1 MRAVSPSRHVA
12 WYRVTE
18 EPLDF
23 IDPENRGL
31 IAAIGIVKGQMFNP
45 DGRMR
50 RILSEAVAIGNGY
63 ARANTVYPRDPGH
76 RVYKGSDS
84 EWVMAF
90 ADKDTYFLKD
100 GARRFDSRL
109 WMHYNAV
116 VVTPAMALTKPG
128 AGSDYLIAGLD
139 GNHQP
144 LYGGKSYKLHVPPN
158 VPVKDNWS
166 VTIYDTQTR
175 SMLQTD
181 QQFAGINSL
190 GEGLKQNEDG
200 SIDVIFAPEL
210 PEGVDTRNWIQT
222 IPGKSWFIIFRA
234 YGPLE
239 PWLDHS
245 WRPGE
250 LELVK

>member
-1 MRAVSPSRHVA
+1 
-12 WYRVTE
+12 
-18 EPLDF
+18 
-23 IDPENRGL
+23 
-31 IAAIGIVKGQMFNP
+31 
-45 DGRMR
+45 
-50 RILSEAVAIGNGY
+50 
-63 ARANTVYPRDPGH
+63 
-76 RVYKGSDS
+76 
-84 EWVMAF
+84 
-90 ADKDTYFLKD
+90 
-100 GARRFDSRL
+100 
-109 WMHYNAV
+109 
-116 VVTPAMALTKPG
+116 
-128 AGSDYLIAGLD
+128 
-139 GNHQP
+139 
-144 LYGGKSYKLHVPPN
+144 
-158 VPVKDNWS
+158 
-166 VTIYDTQTR
+166 
-175 SMLQTD
+175 MLQTD